1 MDTPILILVIF
12 CLVLVVINIIITIL
26 LLAKQ
31 KNDSSKA
38 LSEKDIKAINEIL
51 LNSNSNIVFA
61 LETKLSD
68 KINPLMIKI
77 EENLKNIKEQIV
89 LSNSSSASSYANML
103 EKINKNQLEVIRI
116 NEEKTDSL
124 IKNINENI
132 KEFKFAIEEKM
143 LDIKKVTESN
153 LTEIKHNVDE
163 KLDKTLDTRL
173 KQSFENIV
181 NQISSVDKAIGE
193 IKGLANDVGSLK
205 NVLTNVKTKGIVGEV
220 MLSSIIKE
228 ILSPEQYEENVVTKK
243 GSSERVEFAVKMPGG
258 NGEYCYLPIDSKFP
272 LESYYKIKEGM
283 ENGDALLIEESR
295 KELKNKIKSFA
306 KDISN
311 KYIDAP
317 NTTDFAIMFVPLEG
331 IYVEI
336 IEMGLFEVIQRE
348 YKVNIVGPS
357 TFAALLNALQMGF
370 KSYIIQKRSGEVF
383 KLLGAVKTEFEAFA
397 GVLERAQKRVNEAN
411 DELDKLVG
419 VRTRKIQSKLK
430 NIASLDEKDASE
442 ILEIDK
448 N

>member
-1 MDTPILILVIF
+1 METSILIILIFVLLLVIIIF
-12 CLVLVVINIIITIL
+12 VKIFFLKDTKTNENDLSLVKKEVIDIIANHEKNIENSIKLIVNPYFVRLEEKMNFIENQLERIDKNGIDNNRQIADIIGKNQIEML
-26 LLAKQ
+26 KMSEE
-31 KNDSSKA
+31 KNDKI
-38 LSEKDIKAINEIL
+38 LSLIKD
-51 LNSNSNIVFA
+51 
-61 LETKLSD
+61 
-68 KINPLMIKI
+68 
-77 EENLKNIKEQIV
+77 NLKDFTLII
-89 LSNSSSASSYANML
+89 S
-103 EKINKNQLEVIRI
+103 EKINDIRR
-116 NEEKTDSL
+116 
-124 IKNINENI
+124 
-132 KEFKFAIEEKM
+132 
-143 LDIKKVTESN
+143 VTENN

-442 ILEIDK
+442 ILEIEK

>member
-1 MDTPILILVIF
+1 METSILIILIFVLLLVIIIF
-12 CLVLVVINIIITIL
+12 VKIFFLKDTKTNENNLSLVKKEVIDIIANHEKNIENSIKLIVNPYFVRLEEKMNFIENQLERIDKSGIDNNRQIADIIGKNQIEML
-26 LLAKQ
+26 KMSEE
-31 KNDSSKA
+31 KNDKILA
-38 LSEKDIKAINEIL
+38 LIKD
-51 LNSNSNIVFA
+51 
-61 LETKLSD
+61 
-68 KINPLMIKI
+68 
-77 EENLKNIKEQIV
+77 NLKDFTLII
-89 LSNSSSASSYANML
+89 S
-103 EKINKNQLEVIRI
+103 EKINDIRR
-116 NEEKTDSL
+116 
-124 IKNINENI
+124 
-132 KEFKFAIEEKM
+132 
-143 LDIKKVTESN
+143 VTESN

-243 GSSERVEFAVKMPGG
+243 GSSERIEFAVKMPGG
-258 NGEYCYLPIDSKFP
+258 NGEFCYLPIDSKFP

-331 IYVEI
+331 IYAEI

-442 ILEIDK
+442 ILEIEK

>member
-1 MDTPILILVIF
+1 METSILIILIFVLLLVIIIF
-12 CLVLVVINIIITIL
+12 VKIFFLKDTKTNENDLSLVKKEVIDIIANHEKNIENSIKLIVNPYFVRLEEKMNFIENQLERIDKSGIDNNRQIADIIGKNQIEML
-26 LLAKQ
+26 KMSEE
-31 KNDSSKA
+31 KNDKILA
-38 LSEKDIKAINEIL
+38 LIKD
-51 LNSNSNIVFA
+51 
-61 LETKLSD
+61 
-68 KINPLMIKI
+68 
-77 EENLKNIKEQIV
+77 NLKDFTLII
-89 LSNSSSASSYANML
+89 S
-103 EKINKNQLEVIRI
+103 EKINDIRR
-116 NEEKTDSL
+116 
-124 IKNINENI
+124 
-132 KEFKFAIEEKM
+132 
-143 LDIKKVTESN
+143 VTESN

-163 KLDKTLDTRL
+163 KLDKTLDARL

-258 NGEYCYLPIDSKFP
+258 KGEYCYLPIDSKFP

-442 ILEIDK
+442 ILEIEK

>member
-1 MDTPILILVIF
+1 METSILIILIFVLLLVIIIF
-12 CLVLVVINIIITIL
+12 VKIFFLKDTKTNEKDLSLVKKEVIDIIANHEKNIENSIKLIVNPYFVRLEEKMNFIENQLERIDKSGTDNNRQIAGIISKNQIEML
-26 LLAKQ
+26 KMSEE
-31 KNDSSKA
+31 KNDKILA
-38 LSEKDIKAINEIL
+38 LIKD
-51 LNSNSNIVFA
+51 
-61 LETKLSD
+61 
-68 KINPLMIKI
+68 
-77 EENLKNIKEQIV
+77 NLKDFTLII
-89 LSNSSSASSYANML
+89 S
-103 EKINKNQLEVIRI
+103 EKINDIRR
-116 NEEKTDSL
+116 
-124 IKNINENI
+124 
-132 KEFKFAIEEKM
+132 
-143 LDIKKVTESN
+143 VTESN

-442 ILEIDK
+442 ILEIEK

>member
-1 MDTPILILVIF
+1 METSILIILIFVLLLVIIIF
-12 CLVLVVINIIITIL
+12 VKIFFLKDTKTNENDLSLVKKEVIDIIANHEKNIENSIKLIVNPYFVRLEEKMNFIENQLERIDKSGTDNNRQIADIISKNQIEML
-26 LLAKQ
+26 KMSEE
-31 KNDSSKA
+31 KNDKILA
-38 LSEKDIKAINEIL
+38 LIKD
-51 LNSNSNIVFA
+51 
-61 LETKLSD
+61 
-68 KINPLMIKI
+68 
-77 EENLKNIKEQIV
+77 NLKDFTLII
-89 LSNSSSASSYANML
+89 S
-103 EKINKNQLEVIRI
+103 EKINDIRR
-116 NEEKTDSL
+116 
-124 IKNINENI
+124 
-132 KEFKFAIEEKM
+132 
-143 LDIKKVTESN
+143 VTESN

-228 ILSPEQYEENVVTKK
+228 ILSPEQYKENVVTKK

-383 KLLGAVKTEFEAFA
+383 KLLGAVKTEFEAFS

-442 ILEIDK
+442 ILEIEK

>member
-1 MDTPILILVIF
+1 METSILIILIFVLLLVIIIF
-12 CLVLVVINIIITIL
+12 VKIFFLKDTKTNENDLSLVKKEVMDIIANHEKNIENSIKLIVNQYFVRLEEKMNFIENQLERIDKSGIDNNRQIADIIGKNQIEML
-26 LLAKQ
+26 KMSEE
-31 KNDSSKA
+31 KNDKILA
-38 LSEKDIKAINEIL
+38 LIKD
-51 LNSNSNIVFA
+51 
-61 LETKLSD
+61 
-68 KINPLMIKI
+68 
-77 EENLKNIKEQIV
+77 NLKDFTLII
-89 LSNSSSASSYANML
+89 S
-103 EKINKNQLEVIRI
+103 EKINDIRR
-116 NEEKTDSL
+116 
-124 IKNINENI
+124 
-132 KEFKFAIEEKM
+132 
-143 LDIKKVTESN
+143 VTESN

-272 LESYYKIKEGM
+272 LESYYRIKEGM
-283 ENGDALLIEESR
+283 ENGDVLLIEESR

-442 ILEIDK
+442 ILEIEK

>member
-1 MDTPILILVIF
+1 METSILIILIFVLLLVIIIF
-12 CLVLVVINIIITIL
+12 VKIFFLKDTKTNEKDLSLVKKEVIDIIANHEKNIENSIKLIVNPYFVRLEEKMNFIENQLERIDKSGIDNNRQIADIIGKNQIEML
-26 LLAKQ
+26 KMSEE
-31 KNDSSKA
+31 KNDKILA
-38 LSEKDIKAINEIL
+38 LIKD
-51 LNSNSNIVFA
+51 
-61 LETKLSD
+61 
-68 KINPLMIKI
+68 
-77 EENLKNIKEQIV
+77 NLKDFTLII
-89 LSNSSSASSYANML
+89 S
-103 EKINKNQLEVIRI
+103 EKINDIRR
-116 NEEKTDSL
+116 
-124 IKNINENI
+124 
-132 KEFKFAIEEKM
+132 
-143 LDIKKVTESN
+143 VTESN

-430 NIASLDEKDASE
+430 NIATLDEKDASE
-442 ILEIDK
+442 ILEIEK

>member
-1 MDTPILILVIF
+1 METSILIILIFVLLLVIIIF
-12 CLVLVVINIIITIL
+12 VKIFFLKDTKTNENDLSLVKKEVIDIIANHEKNIENSIKLIVNPYFVRLEEKMNFIENQLERIDKSGIDNNRQIADIIGKNQIEML
-26 LLAKQ
+26 KMSEE
-31 KNDSSKA
+31 KNDKILA
-38 LSEKDIKAINEIL
+38 LIKD
-51 LNSNSNIVFA
+51 
-61 LETKLSD
+61 
-68 KINPLMIKI
+68 
-77 EENLKNIKEQIV
+77 NLKDFTLII
-89 LSNSSSASSYANML
+89 S
-103 EKINKNQLEVIRI
+103 EKINDIRR
-116 NEEKTDSL
+116 
-124 IKNINENI
+124 
-132 KEFKFAIEEKM
+132 
-143 LDIKKVTESN
+143 VTESN

-442 ILEIDK
+442 ILEIEK

>member
-1 MDTPILILVIF
+1 METSILIILIFVLLLVIIIF
-12 CLVLVVINIIITIL
+12 VKIFFLKDTKTNENDLSLVKKEVIDIIANHEKNIENSIKLIVNPFFVRLEEKMNFIENQLERIDKSGIDNNRQIADIIGKNQIEML
-26 LLAKQ
+26 KMSEE
-31 KNDSSKA
+31 KNDKI
-38 LSEKDIKAINEIL
+38 LTLIKD
-51 LNSNSNIVFA
+51 
-61 LETKLSD
+61 
-68 KINPLMIKI
+68 
-77 EENLKNIKEQIV
+77 NLKDFTLII
-89 LSNSSSASSYANML
+89 S
-103 EKINKNQLEVIRI
+103 EKINDIRR
-116 NEEKTDSL
+116 
-124 IKNINENI
+124 
-132 KEFKFAIEEKM
+132 
-143 LDIKKVTESN
+143 VTESN

-258 NGEYCYLPIDSKFP
+258 NGEFCYLPIDSKFP

-331 IYVEI
+331 IYAEI

-442 ILEIDK
+442 ILEIEK